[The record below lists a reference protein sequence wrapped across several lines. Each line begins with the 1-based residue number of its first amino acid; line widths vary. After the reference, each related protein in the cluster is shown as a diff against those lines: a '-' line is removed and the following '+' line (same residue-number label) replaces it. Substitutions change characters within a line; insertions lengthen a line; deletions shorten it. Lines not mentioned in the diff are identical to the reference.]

1 MRNDD
6 RKFPGRVLVMPD
18 KFKGT
23 LTSDQAARAIVRGLA
38 RAWPQARFTR
48 QTLADGGEG
57 FALALGAAVGGKRL
71 RCVSID
77 AAGRRCR
84 AAWVLLGDG
93 RIALIDLAVASGLA
107 QLPIALRDPA
117 TTSTFGSGLMLRK
130 AIEAGAR
137 KILIGLG
144 GSATNDGGIGIAAAL
159 GWQFLDRRGDDI
171 PANGAG
177 LLRLAR
183 IVAPKSRPRVR
194 IVAACDVDNPL
205 YGRNGAAY
213 RFAAQKGADAD
224 SVRKLDRGLRRLAR
238 VVENDLGRDLAQ
250 APGAGAAG
258 GCGYGLSVFF
268 GAKLESGFDILRREA
283 GLDALVHAHDLVVT
297 GEGAFDLTS
306 LAGKAPYRLAGLARK
321 MRVPAWGIFGRIDVP
336 ASRLPFERAAAL
348 VEQGEPV
355 RAALGRAEHARR
367 LERAAYA
374 LAGTRSDD

>member
-1 MRNDD
+1 
-6 RKFPGRVLVMPD
+6 MPD

-23 LTSDQAARAIVRGLA
+23 LTSEQAARAIVRGLA

-57 FALALGAAVGGKRL
+57 FALALSDAVGGKRL
-71 RCVSID
+71 RCASVD

-93 RIALIDLAVASGLA
+93 RTALFDLAAASGLA

-130 AIEAGAR
+130 AVEAGAR

-159 GWQFLDRRGDDI
+159 GWQFLDRRGDEI
-171 PANGAG
+171 PVNGAG

-183 IVAPKSRPRVR
+183 IVAPKPRARVR

-224 SVRKLDRGLRRLAR
+224 SVRELDRGRLAR
-238 VVENDLGRDLAQ
+238 VVENDLGKDLAH

-258 GCGYGLSVFF
+258 GCGYGLTVFF
-268 GAKLESGFDILRREA
+268 DAKLESGFDILRREA

-348 VEQGEPV
+348 VEQGGPAPV
-355 RAALGRAEHARR
+355 SVSRAEHARR
-367 LERAAYA
+367 LERAAFA
-374 LAGTRSDD
+374 LASARSDG